1 MDSNEQNVPQ
11 DPVAETASVPQ
22 PATDGP
28 IPEAAA
34 LNSDVG
40 LNEAGLSEAGL
51 SEVARSESGLPEAGL
66 SESRLPEAG
75 LSEARP
81 SKMQLSRVRFVLVE
95 PSLSANIGAV
105 ARAMKT
111 MGLTQLMLVRP
122 QQAIDAEALARAAG
136 ADDLLARAQ
145 VCDSLTEALSGCR
158 LVIGSSARARSLAWP
173 EVDPAGCAAQLLQE
187 SVQGEVALLLG
198 RERSGLTNDELSHCH
213 FLTRIATN
221 PDYSSLNIAAAAQ
234 VFAYELRRTALQ
246 WQAEAALKGEQRLAA
261 GGVSAPASAP
271 EPADADAGVAIG
283 LRAEAGLQAEVQA
296 QAQTPA
302 RALGRDPALELSR
315 DERDE
320 RADLAT
326 ADEMAGFY
334 GHLEQ
339 TLAEIGFADPAQSG
353 TLRRRLRRLFN
364 RARPDRTELNI
375 LRGILS
381 AVEGRKRPDRFRR

>member
-1 MDSNEQNVPQ
+1 M
-11 DPVAETASVPQ
+11 
-22 PATDGP
+22 
-28 IPEAAA
+28 
-34 LNSDVG
+34 LNTEV
-40 LNEAGLSEAGL
+40 GLSEAEL
-51 SEVARSESGLPEAGL
+51 SEV
-66 SESRLPEAG
+66 
-75 LSEARP
+75 RP
-81 SKMQLSRVRFVLVE
+81 SKMRLSRVRFVLVE

-111 MGLTQLMLVRP
+111 MGLTQLVLVQPR
-122 QQAIDAEALARAAG
+122 QAIDAEALARAAG
-136 ADDLLARAQ
+136 ADDLLAQAK

-187 SVQGEVALLLG
+187 SEQGEVALLLG

-246 WQAEAALKGEQRLAA
+246 W
-261 GGVSAPASAP
+261 
-271 EPADADAGVAIG
+271 
-283 LRAEAGLQAEVQA
+283 RAEAQA
-296 QAQTPA
+296 PA

-315 DERDE
+315 AERAERAERDE

-326 ADEMAGFY
+326 ADEMASFY

-339 TLAEIGFADPAQSG
+339 TLARIGFADPAQSG

-364 RARPDRTELNI
+364 RARPDRIELNI

-381 AVEGRKRPDRFRR
+381 AAEGRKRPDRFQR

>member
-1 MDSNEQNVPQ
+1 M
-11 DPVAETASVPQ
+11 
-22 PATDGP
+22 
-28 IPEAAA
+28 
-34 LNSDVG
+34 
-40 LNEAGLSEAGL
+40 
-51 SEVARSESGLPEAGL
+51 R
-66 SESRLPEAG
+66 
-75 LSEARP
+75 
-81 SKMQLSRVRFVLVE
+81 LSRVRFVLVE
-95 PSLSANIGAV
+95 PSLSANMGAV

-111 MGLTQLMLVRP
+111 MGLTQLVLVRP

-136 ADDLLARAQ
+136 ADDLLAQAQ

-187 SVQGEVALLLG
+187 SEQGEVALLLG

-246 WQAEAALKGEQRLAA
+246 WQAEAQIPPRPPGQ
-261 GGVSAPASAP
+261 
-271 EPADADAGVAIG
+271 
-283 LRAEAGLQAEVQA
+283 
-296 QAQTPA
+296 
-302 RALGRDPALELSR
+302 DPALELSR
-315 DERDE
+315 DERDERGE

-334 GHLEQ
+334 AHLEQ
-339 TLAEIGFADPAQSG
+339 TLAQIGFADPAQSG

-381 AVEGRKRPDRFRR
+381 AAAGRKRPDRFRR

>member
-1 MDSNEQNVPQ
+1 M
-11 DPVAETASVPQ
+11 AETALVPR
-22 PATDGP
+22 PATDRP
-28 IPEAAA
+28 IPESAA
-34 LNSDVG
+34 LNS
-40 LNEAGLSEAGL
+40 EMGLSEARLNEVARSESGLPESGL
-51 SEVARSESGLPEAGL
+51 SESGLHQTGLSESGLPEAGL
-66 SESRLPEAG
+66 SEE
-75 LSEARP
+75 RP
-81 SKMQLSRVRFVLVE
+81 SKMRLSRVRFVLVE
-95 PSLSANIGAV
+95 PSLSANMGAV

-111 MGLTQLMLVRP
+111 MGLTQLVLVRP

-136 ADDLLARAQ
+136 ADDLLAQAM

-246 WQAEAALKGEQRLAA
+246 WQAEAQ
-261 GGVSAPASAP
+261 
-271 EPADADAGVAIG
+271 I
-283 LRAEAGLQAEVQA
+283 
-296 QAQTPA
+296 PA
-302 RALGRDPALELSR
+302 RAPGRNPALELSR
-315 DERDE
+315 AERDETDETDE

-339 TLAEIGFADPAQSG
+339 TLAQIGFADPAQSG
-353 TLRRRLRRLFN
+353 TLRLRLRRLFN

-381 AVEGRKRPDRFRR
+381 AAAGRKRPDRFRR

>member
-11 DPVAETASVPQ
+11 DSVAETASVPR
-22 PATDGP
+22 PAPDGRL
-28 IPEAAA
+28 PEAAV
-34 LNSDVG
+34 LNTEV
-40 LNEAGLSEAGL
+40 GLSEAEL
-51 SEVARSESGLPEAGL
+51 SEV
-66 SESRLPEAG
+66 
-75 LSEARP
+75 RP
-81 SKMQLSRVRFVLVE
+81 SKMRLSRVRFVLVE

-111 MGLTQLMLVRP
+111 MGLTQLVLVQPR
-122 QQAIDAEALARAAG
+122 QAIDAEALARAAG
-136 ADDLLARAQ
+136 ADDLLAQAK

-187 SVQGEVALLLG
+187 SEQGEVALLLG

-246 WQAEAALKGEQRLAA
+246 W
-261 GGVSAPASAP
+261 
-271 EPADADAGVAIG
+271 
-283 LRAEAGLQAEVQA
+283 RAEAQA
-296 QAQTPA
+296 PA

-315 DERDE
+315 AERAERAERDE

-326 ADEMAGFY
+326 ADEMASFY

-339 TLAEIGFADPAQSG
+339 TLARIGFADPAQSG

-381 AVEGRKRPDRFRR
+381 AAEGRKRPDRFQR